1 MINLSISTAELN
13 ALRAQ
18 RITPAISRAVRKA
31 SGNSVREMRTEASR
45 IIRSRKALKLKHVR
59 KALVPRKARG
69 RGLDQSW
76 GLDVSGKR
84 TRLSDY
90 PHRQVKAGV
99 RVEVNK
105 GSKALVRSAFV
116 ATMRGSG
123 HKGIFVRRGARR
135 LPIKEL
141 MSSRPVDV
149 LRESGESERVAVRGA
164 RSFFSNLD
172 RLLKAELD
180 KG

>member
-1 MINLSISTAELN
+1 MIKISISASELN

-18 RITPAISRAVRKA
+18 RITPAITRAVRRA
-31 SGNSVREMRTEASR
+31 AGNSVREMRTEASK

-59 KALVPRKARG
+59 KALVPRKATG
-69 RGLDQSW
+69 RGIDQSW

-84 TRLSDY
+84 TRLGDY
-90 PHRQVKAGV
+90 PHKQLSAGT
-99 RVEVNK
+99 RVEVNR
-105 GSKALVRSAFV
+105 GSKALLRSAFV
-116 ATMRGSG
+116 ATLRSG
-123 HKGIFVRRGARR
+123 HQGVFIRRGARR

-164 RSFFSNLD
+164 RSFFKNLD